1 MFNACFPISFK
12 TDFLLQWKK
21 IYLKL
26 YPGAT
31 GDSESSSLN
40 NTTQPRK
47 GLKNHGASL
56 ATYWTAA
63 NVKIIL
69 WFKRPH
75 RMGPLKLSDHVI
87 QTIQTGGKWRTGT
100 CWTRQP
106 NYIFPVPV
114 RHLSPVWWFCTAS
127 LSCKEPTQILL
138 LFTLQITFTHT

>member
-1 MFNACFPISFK
+1 MQIANHELRAVTKECCKCHHLHFDLINFVLACLPVNFGNVQCMFPY
-12 TDFLLQWKK
+12 LLQNGFSFAMKK

-40 NTTQPRK
+40 NTTQPRN

-75 RMGPLKLSDHVI
+75 RMGPLKLSDQVI
-87 QTIQTGGKWRTGT
+87 QTIQTGGK
-100 CWTRQP
+100 
-106 NYIFPVPV
+106 
-114 RHLSPVWWFCTAS
+114 
-127 LSCKEPTQILL
+127 
-138 LFTLQITFTHT
+138 